1 MSVSELIARLA
12 RKAKIAKVER
22 CEYAR
27 YRELMQ
33 SILDNSKEVDAEEA
47 EALLDSM
54 GKTFEDLRK
63 DAEVFAKRLT
73 WITERE
79 AAVKAEPQL
88 RSVEQKIEEL
98 KQVKQKFLNEHDRK
112 IQMLGAERS
121 QLSLVVDQLST
132 ASHGLRQS
140 VLDPRII
147 YERDE
152 LAKEALSLAQREDAL
167 VQQRGPGANTTLTA
181 LESAKTNLA
190 FAQQEIE
197 RSSSQI
203 HVDQWR
209 RRVDDCAGIVRTLEA
224 RLKSIDDELQL
235 VRSKL
240 QQIRLQQSDLDR
252 RCLVP

>member
-63 DAEVFAKRLT
+63 DAEVFAKRLA
-73 WITERE
+73 WIAERE

-209 RRVDDCAGIVRTLEA
+209 RRVDDCASIVRTLEA

-252 RCLVP
+252 RCLEP